1 MTEILKKELQ
11 EKVREFL
18 TDHPSL
24 RDNDSRLIVNIWAD
38 SIGRKEL
45 NLMSASDL
53 MIMIS
58 NDELPS
64 GSTIRRMRRKL
75 QEFDDTLRGKKWDVR
90 HNKLE
95 PQVKEELRNWRVSYD

>member
-1 MTEILKKELQ
+1 MAKK
-11 EKVREFL
+11 
-18 TDHPSL
+18 
-24 RDNDSRLIVNIWAD
+24 
-38 SIGRKEL
+38 KEL

-64 GSTIRRMRRKL
+64 GSTIRRIRRKL
-75 QEFDDTLRGKKWDVR
+75 QEKDESLRGEKWDTR

-95 PQVKEELRNWRVSYD
+95 PQAKEELKHWRLGVSYD